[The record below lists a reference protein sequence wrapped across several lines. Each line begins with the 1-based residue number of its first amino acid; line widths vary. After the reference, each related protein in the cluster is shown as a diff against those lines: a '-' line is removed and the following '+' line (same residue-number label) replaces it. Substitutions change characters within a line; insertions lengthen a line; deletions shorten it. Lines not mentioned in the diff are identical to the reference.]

1 MYIKLQYS
9 SNKRYAQCLR
19 LLTAIVQDATITSAE
34 ILETKVS
41 TWHADVKGGIDFIN
55 SEIIRTVD
63 PTNVRM
69 RYNKST
75 NFAYLN
81 NHNWMVEFDVY
92 DNPGEKWYIQ
102 SRSEL
107 TTGVVEGKWS
117 VGTVLA
123 GGAFDAP
130 GQQPPTQT
138 DATAPGS
145 SEALFRLDPANNVE
159 NKHATALN
167 GPDTG
172 DIRCMWVHLT
182 NEGLALSFT
191 HRDSTNN
198 GMPTDYTN
206 LVSSATISG
215 PYIFGHYERWD
226 YWNKASNGIVPV
238 MYHNIH
244 RQAHCGYGF
253 DLARANYDWAQTLN
267 TEYNVPTNDAG
278 PYRIFGTIDAKA
290 STSPSWPLQ
299 RHTMV
304 NQSVGMRSDYYLPL
318 TTTGLGAVATSA
330 IASTGAVVHMAAST
344 RYISEDLKSTTFGML
359 PITWQHA
366 YYNNTGG
373 SMTAR
378 TGVYLFNGEYFP
390 GDEYTFNS
398 KNYVIW
404 PTYSGYAQRVGIAI
418 PKE

>member
-9 SNKRYAQCLR
+9 SNKRFVSCMR

-34 ILETKVS
+34 ILQTKVT
-41 TWHADVKGGIDFIN
+41 TWHADVKDGIDFVN

-63 PTNVRM
+63 PTNVQM
-69 RYNKST
+69 RFNKSNT
-75 NFAYLN
+75 GNYQN

-102 SRSEL
+102 SRTEI
-107 TTGVVEGKWS
+107 TTAVQDATWS

-123 GGAFDAP
+123 AGPFNTTSQSITTADQISAAGGDV
-130 GQQPPTQT
+130 T
-138 DATAPGS
+138 
-145 SEALFRLDPANNVE
+145 LRLDPTNSVE
-159 NKHATALN
+159 NRHSTTKNL
-167 GPDTG
+167 PDTA

-182 NEGLALSFT
+182 NEGLVLSFT

-206 LVSSATISG
+206 LVSSPTISG

-244 RQAHCGYGF
+244 RGSHIGYGY
-253 DLARANYDWAQTLN
+253 DLARTNYDWTQTLN

-278 PYRIFGTIDAKA
+278 PYRIFGTIDAKP

-304 NQSVGMRSDYYLPL
+304 NQSVGLRSDYYLPL
-318 TTTGLGAVATSA
+318 TSTILGAVATA
-330 IASTGAVVHMAAST
+330 AVASTGAVVHTTAST
-344 RYISEDLKSTTFGML
+344 RFISEDLKSTTFAML

-390 GDEYTFNS
+390 GDEYAFNS
-398 KNYVIW
+398 KNYIIW
-404 PTYSGYAQRVGIAI
+404 PTYGGYAQRVGIAI

>member
-1 MYIKLQYS
+1 M
-9 SNKRYAQCLR
+9 R
-19 LLTAIVQDATITSAE
+19 LLTAIVQDATITSTE
-34 ILETKVS
+34 ILQTKVS
-41 TWHADVKGGIDFIN
+41 TWHADVKDGIDFTN

-63 PTNVRM
+63 PTNVQM
-69 RYNKST
+69 RFNKST
-75 NFAYLN
+75 TGNYQN

-102 SRSEL
+102 SRTEI
-107 TTGVVEGKWS
+107 TTTVQDATWS

-123 GGAFDAP
+123 GGPFDTNT
-130 GQQPPTQT
+130 QPLSQP
-138 DATAPGS
+138 DISSASGS
-145 SEALFRLDPANNVE
+145 VVALRLDPTNSVE
-159 NKHATALN
+159 NSHSNKKNL
-167 GPDTG
+167 PDTA

-191 HRDSTNN
+191 HRNSTNN

-244 RQAHCGYGF
+244 RGPHVGYGY
-253 DLARANYDWAQTLN
+253 DLIRANYDWAQTLN
-267 TEYNVPTNDAG
+267 TEYNTPTNDAG

-290 STSPSWPLQ
+290 STIPSWPLR

-304 NQSVGMRSDYYLPL
+304 NQSVGLRSDYNLPL
-318 TTTGLGAVATSA
+318 TYSLLGAVATA
-330 IASTGAVVHMAAST
+330 AAASTGAVVHVTPST
-344 RYISEDLKSTTFGML
+344 RFISEDLKSTTFAML

>member
-9 SNKRYAQCLR
+9 SDKRFVSCMR
-19 LLTAIVQDATITSAE
+19 LLTAIVQDATITSTE
-34 ILETKVS
+34 ILQTKVS
-41 TWHADVKGGIDFIN
+41 TWHTDVKGGIDFTN

-63 PTNVRM
+63 PTNVQM
-69 RYNKST
+69 RFNKST
-75 NFAYLN
+75 TGNYQN

-102 SRSEL
+102 SRTEI
-107 TTGVVEGKWS
+107 TTAVQDATWS

-123 GGAFDAP
+123 AGPFNTTSQSITTPDLFSAGGADV
-130 GQQPPTQT
+130 
-138 DATAPGS
+138 
-145 SEALFRLDPANNVE
+145 ALRLDPTNNVE
-159 NKHATALN
+159 NRHSTTKNL
-167 GPDTG
+167 PDTA

-198 GMPTDYTN
+198 GMPTDYTTA
-206 LVSSATISG
+206 VSSATISG

-244 RQAHCGYGF
+244 RGSHIGYGY
-253 DLARANYDWAQTLN
+253 DLARANYDWTPTLN
-267 TEYNVPTNDAG
+267 TEYNVTNDAG

-304 NQSVGMRSDYYLPL
+304 NQSVGMRSDYNAPL
-318 TTTGLGAVATSA
+318 IYSVLGAGATVAA
-330 IASTGAVVHMAAST
+330 ISTGAVVHTTAST
-344 RYISEDLKSTTFGML
+344 RFISEDLKSTTFAML